1 MNASPNDSDTP
12 YDRLRAAIDEWLD
25 AFHSEST
32 DQVRAE
38 LAQIAPTDTTDAILR
53 RLDAAL
59 EILEGDATRLH
70 DRGDEEQR
78 KARALEE
85 QAMDS
90 IRAGD
95 DRAAQDALDRQNEH
109 VTRAT
114 RHFDDALQLRWML
127 NQYRTAAA
135 AIRNRIAGER

>member
-25 AFHSEST
+25 AFHSESA

-53 RLDAAL
+53 RLDTAL

-70 DRGDEEQR
+70 DRGNEEQR

-95 DRAAQDALDRQNEH
+95 DRAAQEALDQQNEH

>member
-1 MNASPNDSDTP
+1 MPPPTEPNTP
-12 YDRLRAAIDEWLD
+12 FERLRAAIDEWLD
-25 AFHSEST
+25 AFDSESSEL
-32 DQVRAE
+32 VRAE

-53 RLDAAL
+53 RLDTAL

-70 DRGDEEQR
+70 ERGDEEQR

-90 IRAGD
+90 IRDGD
-95 DRAAQDALDRQNEH
+95 DRAAQAALNQQNDH

-114 RHFDDALQLRWML
+114 RHFDDALQLKWML

-135 AIRNRIAGER
+135 AIRDRMGEES